1 MPIGAGVT
9 GWVAQHGQAVRLDD
23 ALNDPQ
29 VVVLGERRPESMLVV
44 PMVQE
49 VVRGVIVVSAAG
61 IGRFDNEDEVTLS
74 IFASAAVQ
82 ALINVE
88 NLTRLRRQQDE
99 MELQLEGQRRPGCQ
113 RTTSVDLDPGGVLEL
128 IADSLKAIVPY
139 DSLTVYQVD
148 QERGTRR
155 AVLARDRFADAIL
168 ADESPLGDGLTGW
181 VLTTAQAVLANDAHL
196 DDRTVQVPNTPFE
209 PESMMV
215 VPLLV
220 DEEAI
225 GTLNVGRLGG
235 GEAHFTNNEFE
246 LTKLF
251 AARPRS
257 RCRTRRPARS
267 APEPIRTR

>member
-1 MPIGAGVT
+1 MCQPIAFEGQPLHPTDPDLRTLAMPIGAGVT
-9 GWVAQHGQAVRLDD
+9 GWVAQQHGQAVRLDD
-23 ALNDPQ
+23 ALNDPRS
-29 VVVLGERRPESMLVV
+29 VLGERRPESMLVV
-44 PMVQE
+44 PMVREE

-113 RTTSVDLDPGGVLEL
+113 RTTSVDLIPV
-128 IADSLKAIVPY
+128 ASSSSSP
-139 DSLTVYQVD
+139 
-148 QERGTRR
+148 TRSR
-155 AVLARDRFADAIL
+155 RSSRTTRSPCTRSTRSAGRVAVLARDRFADADPCGREPARRWAHQL
-168 ADESPLGDGLTGW
+168 RDRE
-181 VLTTAQAVLANDAHL
+181 AVLANDAHL

-225 GTLNVGRLGG
+225 G
-235 GEAHFTNNEFE
+235 
-246 LTKLF
+246 
-251 AARPRS
+251 
-257 RCRTRRPARS
+257 
-267 APEPIRTR
+267 